1 MQKILT
7 NDQKG
12 KAFVTRPINS
22 HIRLF
27 VLLCLLLTAVLTVNQ
42 PASAQTAV
50 TITQWTFEASNL
62 NPAVGAGTASYAGGT
77 TLSGFNSGNPSG
89 TSTVAWNV
97 TTYPAQGTNSKTA
110 GVQFAVSTVGYEDIT
125 VTYAHRHSNTS
136 ANTSVVS
143 YSINGGA
150 TFTDTQTFTFTPAAS
165 GTGDT
170 WYQRSVDLS
179 AITAL
184 DNNANVIIRIVSAF
198 DPGTNT
204 QYLASRSTSS
214 YGTTSTWRFDD
225 VTMKGVAIATAPTI
239 TTQPASQTIANGAT
253 ATLNVVASGTTPLSY
268 QWYQGNSGDTSTPV
282 GTDADSFTT
291 PALTATTS
299 YWVRVSNSV
308 GSVDSSTATI
318 TVGTVT
324 PPSTIDLSTY
334 ARIGRYNLPVPART
348 TAPTGSELA
357 LEVSTVTYN
366 PNTDT
371 LFILGD
377 EGTSIVQVNKQGQL
391 VDSMTL
397 VLGDFADPEGLTYVS
412 GSQFVLVEE
421 RLRQANLF
429 TYVAGGTLARANV
442 QSVTLGTTVGN
453 IGLEGISYDPQTG
466 GYIVVK
472 EITPQGI
479 FQTGID
485 FGAGTATNGS
495 PTTENSTNLFDPALA
510 ALTDIADVYAL
521 ANLPTPLT
529 DDNLLVL
536 SQEDGKIVNIDRA
549 GAIANALTI
558 TADPDNPLTVTNQ
571 GNEGVTLDN
580 DGLLY
585 IVNERG
591 GGDANHPQL
600 WVYAP
605 ATYVYA
611 NAAPVEVSLSSV
623 TTSLAE
629 NSSTAARIQVG
640 TIIVSDDALGTN
652 SLSLS
657 GADAAAFEIDGAK
670 LFLKA
675 GTALDFETKP
685 SYAVTVNVDDASVG
699 ATPDASR
706 TFTLAITD
714 AAENIVTVILS
725 EVAPWSSTNSP
736 GVLADWFEVTNI
748 STGAVDITGWKMDD
762 NSASFASA
770 VTLNGVTSIPAG
782 KSAIFLETSGT
793 NNATIIANFS
803 TVWFGS
809 ATPPAGLLIGT
820 YSGSGVGLSTSGDAV
835 NLFDASGALVTSV
848 TFAASPTATPFATFN
863 NATGAAAVSTLS
875 AVGVNGAFSVTDGAV
890 TLIGSPGTIV
900 NPGQAF
906 PLSEGF
912 NSCPPTPTGW
922 TIVSVDADMANTWF
936 CGGTTDKYA
945 EGNGFGDTA
954 AANEWLITPALN
966 MNAQSGETLS
976 FRNATSFSDSGQPY
990 PQLSVLY
997 STNYS
1002 GSGNPTSATWTP
1014 LTGITFSTASSGAFV
1029 DSGAIDLS
1037 TINGVRVYFAFR
1049 YLSSGTTSGAAA
1061 RWRIDNVNFAVV
1073 PPATGAKIYEIQGSG
1088 AASTFAGQVVKT
1100 SGIVVADFQG
1110 SNQLTGFFLQDPT
1123 GDGNVATSDGIFVR
1137 NSAIAVNVGDLITV
1151 TGQVEEFN
1159 TLTELKN
1166 VTNITIQSSGNTL
1179 PAPAQVTLP
1188 ETTNGEL
1195 ERYEGM
1201 YIQITDASNMFVAQ
1215 NYFVGRYG
1223 QMTLSAGQRI
1233 YQPTNQ
1239 FLPGST
1245 DAINLAADNAKRLLI
1260 LDDGQDINS
1269 LGDNPNPVPY
1279 IGAPPPAVIRG
1290 GDKVSNLIGVLDFG
1304 RINSAPD
1311 PDTGR
1316 DYRLHPTTAPVF
1328 TAMNNRQT
1336 TPDAVGGTLKVAAF
1350 NVLNYF
1356 TTIDSGP
1363 DVCGPAANQDCRG
1376 ADSASEFTRQRDKIV
1391 AALQAIDADIVGL
1404 IELENNAAANPAN
1417 NGVDPVLQDLV
1428 GALNAVVGANTYTF
1442 IDTGVIG
1449 TDAIKVALIYKTAIV
1464 TPFGGG
1470 FKLLTSSVDPNF
1482 IDTKNR
1488 PVLAQTFKR
1497 TDNEAIFTVA
1507 VAHLKSKGSDC
1518 NDVADPDTG
1527 DGQGNCNL
1535 TRTKAA
1541 TALASWL
1548 ATNPDLVSIGD
1559 PDFLIIG
1566 DLNAYAKEDPI
1577 TALKNSGYTDLLN
1590 QFLGNG
1596 AYSYTFDGMLGYLDH
1611 ALATASLTAQVT
1623 GVTEWHINTDEPE
1636 VINYDQNFNPAGYYT
1651 ANPFRS
1657 SDHDPVI
1664 IGLNLSAPAPTATP
1678 TGTPTPTATPT
1689 ATAIASATPTPTNTA
1704 TATPTDLPTEPPTA
1718 TPTATETATPT
1729 PTNTA
1734 TATPTETATPAP
1746 TNTVTATPTHTPTA
1760 TSTSVPALITIVL
1773 DTKPDHPVNLSFSGA
1788 LGTFFLDN
1796 PAVDDGDTY
1805 TDTRT
1810 FSVAPGLYTV
1820 RRNNATNWFTTA
1832 ITCTPNSGVTIN
1844 LPQRQATLRVMA
1856 GEQVTCTFTVEQ
1868 AVIIRARVFNDLV
1881 RNSAN
1886 FGKRNAADPWLN
1898 GWLINITTATG
1909 SPVASGPT
1917 GPTIIANLFE
1927 ARFTSLPPGT
1937 YTICA
1942 TVPTGWVNS
1951 EPATPIGTACKSVNL
1966 SAAQSVYLLFG
1977 VYQPTVTAS
1986 EALPA
1991 DEVITDEDQV
2001 IDLPIDPAEEEIVID
2016 DEATNNRRQF
2026 LPLIVR

>member
-1 MQKILT
+1 M
-7 NDQKG
+7 
-12 KAFVTRPINS
+12 TRPINS

-50 TITQWTFEASNL
+50 TITQWTFEGDVTT
-62 NPAVGAGTASYAGGT
+62 PATGSGTATLIGGT
-77 TLSGFNSGNPSG
+77 TATFATGNG
-89 TSTVAWNV
+89 GGRGWNT
-97 TTYPAQGTNSKTA
+97 TTYPAQGTGNKTR
-110 GVQFAVSTVGYEDIT
+110 GVQFQVSTLGFENIT
-125 VTYAHRHSNTS
+125 LTFDHRHSNAAART
-136 ANTSVVS
+136 AAVQ
-143 YSINGGA
+143 YSTDGV
-150 TFTDTQTFTFTPAAS
+150 TFNDVFTYDTTA
-165 GTGDT
+165 GDT
-170 WYQRSVDLS
+170 FFARSVNLS
-179 AITAL
+179 AITTV
-184 DNNANVIIRIVSAF
+184 DNQATVYFRVLSDFTAGGQYAAANPA
-198 DPGTNT
+198 
-204 QYLASRSTSS
+204 STSTYS
-214 YGTTSTWRFDD
+214 GGTWRFDN
-225 VTMKGVAIATAPTI
+225 VTISGDALAVAPTI

-253 ATLNVVASGTTPLSY
+253 ATLSVVASGTTSLSY

-282 GTDADSFTT
+282 GTNADSFTT

-308 GSVDSSTATI
+308 SSADSNTATI

-453 IGLEGISYDPQTG
+453 IGLEGISYDPQTS

-536 SQEDGKIVNIDRA
+536 SQEDGKIVNIDRT

-558 TADPDNPLTVTNQ
+558 AADPDNPLTVTNQ

-605 ATYVYA
+605 ATYVYT

-629 NSSTAARIQVG
+629 NSSTATRIQVG

-675 GTALDFETKP
+675 GTVLDFETKP

-748 STGAVDITGWKMDD
+748 STGTVDITGWKMDD

-848 TFAASPTATPFATFN
+848 TFAASPTASPFATFD

-875 AVGVNGAFSVTDGAV
+875 VVGVNGAFSVADGAV

-900 NPGQAF
+900 NSGQAF

-922 TIVSVDADMANTWF
+922 TIVSVDADTANTWF

-1014 LTGITFSTASSGAFV
+1014 LTGITFSTAGSGAFV

-1179 PAPAQVTLP
+1179 PAPTQVTLP

-1245 DAINLAADNAKRLLI
+1245 DAINLAADNAKQLLI

-1376 ADSASEFTRQRDKIV
+1376 ADSASEFTRQQDKIV

-1590 QFLGNG
+1590 QFLGND

-1678 TGTPTPTATPT
+1678 TGTPTPTETP
-1689 ATAIASATPTPTNTA
+1689 TPTPTNTA
-1704 TATPTDLPTEPPTA
+1704 TATPTDLPTETPTATATETAIPTPTNTPTA
-1718 TPTATETATPT
+1718 TPTDLPTETP
-1729 PTNTA
+1729 TA
-1734 TATPTETATPAP
+1734 TA
-1746 TNTVTATPTHTPTA
+1746 THTPTA
-1760 TSTSVPALITIVL
+1760 TSTSVPALITIIL
-1773 DTKPDHPVNLSFSGA
+1773 DARPNSATNLAFSGG
-1788 LGTFFLDN
+1788 LGRFILDD
-1796 PAVDDGDTY
+1796 VDIEDGDAY
-1805 TDTRT
+1805 GNSRT
-1810 FSVAPGLYTV
+1810 FTVAPGTYRVV
-1820 RRNNATNWFTTA
+1820 RNSALNWFVKE
-1832 ITCTPNSGVTIN
+1832 IQCTPSAPAAVALPARQVTLTVMSGDH
-1844 LPQRQATLRVMA
+1844 
-1856 GEQVTCTFTVEQ
+1856 VTCTFVIERG
-1868 AVIIRARVFNDLV
+1868 AVIVARVFNDLIRHRSNYGR
-1881 RNSAN
+1881 RND
-1886 FGKRNAADPWLN
+1886 GDPWLSN
-1898 GWLINITTATG
+1898 WSITIFTAPG
-1909 SPVASGPT
+1909 SPLVGGITSMTASPG
-1917 GPTIIANLFE
+1917 LSE
-1927 ARFTSLPPGT
+1927 ARFHYLLPGT
-1937 YTICA
+1937 YTVCE
-1942 TVPTGWVNS
+1942 TLKTGWTNS
-1951 EPATPIGTACKSVNL
+1951 TPALDAAYGQPCKSVTL
-1966 SAAQSVYLLFG
+1966 APGQGAVVHFG
-1977 VYQPTVTAS
+1977 NFETTVAAS
-1986 EALPA
+1986 EFTAA

-2001 IDLPIDPAEEEIVID
+2001 IDLPIDPAEEEILID

>member
-1 MQKILT
+1 M
-7 NDQKG
+7 
-12 KAFVTRPINS
+12 TRSINS

-27 VLLCLLLTAVLTVNQ
+27 VLLCLLLMVSLTVNQ
-42 PASAQTAV
+42 PAYAQTAV
-50 TITQWTFEASNL
+50 TITQWTFESSNL
-62 NPAVGAGTASYAGGT
+62 TPAVGTGTASYAGGT

-89 TSTVAWNV
+89 TTTVAWNT
-97 TTYPAQGTNSKTA
+97 TTYPVQGTNNKTA

-136 ANTSVVS
+136 ANTSVVR
-143 YSINGGA
+143 YSTDGGA
-150 TFTDTQTFTFTPAAS
+150 TFTDAQTFTFTPAAT

-170 WYQRSVDLS
+170 WYQRAVDLS
-179 AITAL
+179 AITTL
-184 DNNANVIIRIVSAF
+184 DNNANVVIQIVSAF

-214 YGTTSTWRFDD
+214 YGTTSAWRFDD
-225 VTMKGVAIATAPTI
+225 VTIKGVAIATPPTI
-239 TTQPASQTIANGAT
+239 TTQPASQTIANSAT
-253 ATLNVVASGTTPLSY
+253 ATLSVVASGTTPLSY
-268 QWYQGNSGDTSTPV
+268 QWYQGNSGDTSIPV
-282 GTDADSFTT
+282 GTDAASFTT
-291 PALTATTS
+291 PTLTTTTS

-308 GSVDSSTATI
+308 GSVDSNTATI
-318 TVGTVT
+318 TVGTVN

-334 ARIGRYNLPVPART
+334 VRIGRYNLPVPART

-377 EGTSIVQVNKQGQL
+377 EGTSIVQVNKKGQL

-429 TYVAGGTLARANV
+429 TYVPGGTLARANV
-442 QSVTLGTTVGN
+442 QSVILGTTVGN
-453 IGLEGISYDPQTG
+453 IGLEGISYDPQTSG
-466 GYIVVK
+466 FILVK

-521 ANLPTPLT
+521 SNLPAPLT

-536 SQEDGKIVNIDRA
+536 SQEDGRIVNIDRA
-549 GAIANALTI
+549 GTIANALTI
-558 TADPDNPLTVTNQ
+558 TGDTDNPLTVTNQ
-571 GNEGVTLDN
+571 GNEGVTPDN
-580 DGLLY
+580 AGLLY

-591 GGDANHPQL
+591 GGDSNHPQL

-611 NAAPVEVSLSSV
+611 NAAPVEVSLSSI

-629 NSSTAARIQVG
+629 NSSTATRIQVG
-640 TIIVSDDALGTN
+640 TIIISDDALGTN
-652 SLSLS
+652 SLSLT
-657 GADAAAFEIDGAK
+657 GADAAVFEIDGTK

-685 SYAVTVNVDDASVG
+685 NYQVTVNVDDTGVG
-699 ATPDASR
+699 ATPDAST

-714 AAENIVTVILS
+714 ATENPTTLIIS
-725 EVAPWSSTNSP
+725 EVAPWSSSNSP
-736 GVLADWFEVTNI
+736 GVAADWFEVTNL
-748 STGAVDITGWKMDD
+748 SASAVDITGWKMDD
-762 NSASFASA
+762 SSASFASA
-770 VTLNGVTSIPAG
+770 VALNGVTTIAPG
-782 KSAIFLETSGT
+782 QSAILIEGD
-793 NNATIIANFS
+793 ATKIAAFVN
-803 TVWFGS
+803 TWFGG
-809 ATPPAGLLIGT
+809 TLPTGIPIGT
-820 YSGSGVGLSTSGDAV
+820 YSGSGVGLSGSGDAV
-835 NLFDASGALVTSV
+835 NLFDASGAQVTSV
-848 TFAASPTATPFATFN
+848 TFGASPTASPFATFD
-863 NATGAAAVSTLS
+863 NAAGNANVSTLS
-875 AVGVNGAFSVTDGAV
+875 AVGVNGAFSVVDGAV
-890 TLIGSPGTIV
+890 TLVGSPGTIETV
-900 NPGQAF
+900 TPGQAF
-906 PLSEGF
+906 PLTENF
-912 NSCPPTPTGW
+912 NACPPTPTGW
-922 TIVSVDADMANTWF
+922 TIVSADADTANTWF
-936 CGGTTDKYA
+936 CGGTTDKYV

-954 AANEWLITPALN
+954 AANEWLITPPLN

-976 FRNATSFSDSGQPY
+976 FRNATSFSDSGQAY

-1002 GSGNPTSATWTP
+1002 GSGNPTTATWTP
-1014 LTGITFSTASSGAFV
+1014 LTGITFSTAGSGAFV

-1037 TINGVRVYFAFR
+1037 AINGVRVYFAFR
-1049 YLSSGTTSGAAA
+1049 YLSSGTTSGAAS
-1061 RWRIDNVNFAVV
+1061 RWRVDSVNFAVV
-1073 PPATGAKIYEIQGSG
+1073 PPPTGAKIYEIQGSA
-1088 AASTFAGQVVKT
+1088 AASPFAGQVVKT

-1110 SNQLTGFFLQDPT
+1110 SNQLNGFFLQDPT
-1123 GDGNVATSDGIFVR
+1123 GDGNVATADGIFVR
-1137 NSAIAVNVGDLITV
+1137 NSAIAVNAGDLITI

-1166 VTNITIQSSGNTL
+1166 VTNITIQSSGNAL
-1179 PAPAQVTLP
+1179 PAPAQVTVP
-1188 ETTNGEL
+1188 ETTNGDL

-1201 YIQITDASNMFVAQ
+1201 YIQITDASNMVVAQ

-1223 QMTLSAGQRI
+1223 QMTLAASQRL

-1279 IGAPPPAVIRG
+1279 LGAPPPAVIRG

-1316 DYRLHPTTAPVF
+1316 DYRLHPTTAPIF

-1336 TPDAVGGTLKVAAF
+1336 VPDAVGGTLKVAAF

-1356 TTIDSGP
+1356 TTIDGGP

-1376 ADSASEFTRQRDKIV
+1376 ADSAGEFTRQRDKIV

-1404 IELENNAAANPAN
+1404 IELENNAAATPAN
-1417 NGVDPVLQDLV
+1417 NGGDPVLQDLV
-1428 GALNAVVGANTYTF
+1428 GALNTVVGANTYTF
-1442 IDTGVIG
+1442 IDAGVIG
-1449 TDAIKVALIYKTAIV
+1449 TDAIKVALIYKSARV
-1464 TPFGGG
+1464 TPVGAFQ
-1470 FKLLTSSVDPNF
+1470 LLTTSVDPNF
-1482 IDTKNR
+1482 LDTKNR
-1488 PVLAQTFKR
+1488 PALAQSFQQSSNGAK
-1497 TDNEAIFTVA
+1497 FTVA
-1507 VAHLKSKGSDC
+1507 VNHLKSKGSDC
-1518 NDVADPDTG
+1518 NDVSDPIDPN
-1527 DGQGNCNL
+1527 GQGNCNL
-1535 TRTKAA
+1535 TRTKVA
-1541 TALASWL
+1541 TALAAWL
-1548 ATNPDLVSIGD
+1548 ATDPTGSGD
-1559 PDFLIIG
+1559 SDFLIIG

-1577 TALKNSGYTDLLN
+1577 TALKTGGYTDLIN
-1590 QFLGNG
+1590 QFLGDS
-1596 AYSYTFDGMLGYLDH
+1596 AYSYTFDGLLGYLDH

-1636 VINYDQNFNPAGYYT
+1636 VINYDQAFNPAGYYA

-1664 IGLNLSAPAPTATP
+1664 VGLNLTVPAPTATP
-1678 TGTPTPTATPT
+1678 TGTPTVTPT
-1689 ATAIASATPTPTNTA
+1689 TA
-1704 TATPTDLPTEPPTA
+1704 
-1718 TPTATETATPT
+1718 ATETATPT

-1734 TATPTETATPAP
+1734 TATPADLPTETPTATETATATATEAATP
-1746 TNTVTATPTHTPTA
+1746 TPTETPTPTATATETATATATPTNTPTA
-1760 TSTSVPALITIVL
+1760 TSTTVPALITIVL
-1773 DTKPDHPVNLSFSGA
+1773 DTKPDNPVNLSFSGA

-1796 PAVDDGDTY
+1796 PATDDGDVY

-1832 ITCTPNSGVTIN
+1832 IACTPNSGATVN
-1844 LPQRQATLRVMA
+1844 LLQRQVTLRVMA

-1868 AVIIRARVFNDLV
+1868 TVIIRARVFNDLV
-1881 RNSAN
+1881 RTGAN
-1886 FGKRNAADPWLN
+1886 FGRRNAADPWLN
-1898 GWLINITTATG
+1898 GWLMNVATAAGT
-1909 SPVASGPT
+1909 PVASGPT
-1917 GPTIIANLFE
+1917 GPITAANVFE
-1927 ARFTSLPPGT
+1927 ARFTSLSPGA
-1937 YTICA
+1937 YTLCA

-1951 EPATPIGTACKSVNL
+1951 EPATPVGTACKSVSL
-1966 SAAQSVYLLFG
+1966 SAGQSAYLLFG

-1986 EALPA
+1986 EALPTEEA
-1991 DEVITDEDQV
+1991 ITDEDQV
-2001 IDLPIDPAEEEIVID
+2001 IDLPIDPAEEEVLLD
-2016 DEATNNRRQF
+2016 DEAATNNRRLF
-2026 LPLIVR
+2026 LPLINR

>member
-12 KAFVTRPINS
+12 KAVVTRPINS

-50 TITQWTFEASNL
+50 TITQWTFESSNL
-62 NPAVGAGTASYAGGT
+62 TPAVGAGTASYAGGT

-136 ANTSVVS
+136 ANTSVVR
-143 YSINGGA
+143 YSTDGGA
-150 TFTDTQTFTFTPAAS
+150 TFTDAQTFTFTPAAT

-239 TTQPASQTIANGAT
+239 TTHPASQTIANGAT
-253 ATLNVVASGTTPLSY
+253 ATLSVVASGTTPLSY

-282 GTDADSFTT
+282 GTNADSFTT

-308 GSVDSSTATI
+308 GSADSSTATI

-536 SQEDGKIVNIDRA
+536 SQEDGKIVNIDRT

-558 TADPDNPLTVTNQ
+558 AADPDNPLTVTNQ

-580 DGLLY
+580 AGLLY

-657 GADAAAFEIDGAK
+657 GVDAAAFEIDGAK

-675 GTALDFETKP
+675 GTVLDFETKP

-699 ATPDASR
+699 ATPDAS
-706 TFTLAITD
+706 TPFTLAITD

-748 STGAVDITGWKMDD
+748 STGIVDITGWKMDD

-820 YSGSGVGLSTSGDAV
+820 YSGSGVGLSTNGDAV

-848 TFAASPTATPFATFN
+848 TFAAAPTASPFATFD

-875 AVGVNGAFSVTDGAV
+875 VVGVNGAFSVADGAV
-890 TLIGSPGTIV
+890 TLIGSPGTITTPVLAPTITTQPQSQTITAGQTVTLSVVAMGTAPLSYQWYQGASGNTATPVGTNSASYTTPVLNTTTSYWVRVSNSAGTVDSTAATVTV
-900 NPGQAF
+900 NP
-906 PLSEGF
+906 
-912 NSCPPTPTGW
+912 
-922 TIVSVDADMANTWF
+922 
-936 CGGTTDKYA
+936 
-945 EGNGFGDTA
+945 
-954 AANEWLITPALN
+954 LITLI
-966 MNAQSGETLS
+966 
-976 FRNATSFSDSGQPY
+976 
-990 PQLSVLY
+990 
-997 STNYS
+997 ST
-1002 GSGNPTSATWTP
+1002 
-1014 LTGITFSTASSGAFV
+1014 
-1029 DSGAIDLS
+1029 
-1037 TINGVRVYFAFR
+1037 
-1049 YLSSGTTSGAAA
+1049 
-1061 RWRIDNVNFAVV
+1061 
-1073 PPATGAKIYEIQGSG
+1073 IQGSG
-1088 AASTFAGQVVKT
+1088 SSVTGAGPLTVEA
-1100 SGIVVADFQG
+1100 IVVGDYQTQG
-1110 SNQLTGFFLQDPT
+1110 SGQLRGFFLQEEDADVDADP
-1123 GDGNVATSDGIFVR
+1123 ATSEGIFVFCT
-1137 NSAIAVNVGDLITV
+1137 SCPTAVAVGDKVQV
-1151 TGQVEEFN
+1151 TGSATEFFN
-1159 TLTELKN
+1159 MSQLTASTAGS
-1166 VTNITIQSSGNTL
+1166 VVVISSGNTL
-1179 PAPAQVTLP
+1179 PTPATIQLP
-1188 ETTNGEL
+1188 VPDLPSGDLTAATAAINAYFEPF
-1195 ERYEGM
+1195 EGM
-1201 YIQITDASNMFVAQ
+1201 LVTFADTLAVSE
-1215 NYFVGRYG
+1215 YFELARYG
-1223 QMTLSAGQRI
+1223 QVILTEGGR
-1233 YQPTNQ
+1233 PRQ
-1239 FLPGST
+1239 FT
-1245 DAINLAADNAKRLLI
+1245 DANTPSTTGLINHEIDLASRTVI
-1260 LDDGQDINS
+1260 LDDT
-1269 LGDNPNPVPY
+1269 DNRQNRPVDTPNTNYYHPVP
-1279 IGAPPPAVIRG
+1279 GLSTSNFFRG
-1290 GDKVSNLIGVLDFG
+1290 GDTITNLTGVLYWSFAGQTGTDAW
-1304 RINSAPD
+1304 RIRPVAPQYSYAFT
-1311 PDTGR
+1311 PVNTR
-1316 DYRLHPTTAPVF
+1316 PAAPS
-1328 TAMNNRQT
+1328 
-1336 TPDAVGGTLKVAAF
+1336 VGGSLKVASF

-1356 TTIDSGP
+1356 LTIDTTSSSSSGS
-1363 DVCGPAANQDCRG
+1363 CGASATLDCRG
-1376 ADSASEFTRQRDKIV
+1376 ADNTTERDRQQAKLT
-1391 AALQAIDADIVGL
+1391 AALNGLNADIFGL
-1404 IELENNAAANPAN
+1404 IELENTPN
-1417 NGVDPVLQDLV
+1417 VDPLAEIVAD
-1428 GALNAVVGANTYTF
+1428 LNAVAGAGTYAV
-1442 IDTGVIG
+1442 INTGVVG
-1449 TDAIKVALIYKTAIV
+1449 TDAIKVGLIYKPGVV
-1464 TPFGGG
+1464 TPIGAP
-1470 FKLLTSSVDPNF
+1470 L
-1482 IDTKNR
+1482 IDNNAIHNR
-1488 PVLAQTFKR
+1488 PPVAQLFETSNGGR
-1497 TDNEAIFTVA
+1497 FTV
-1507 VAHLKSKGSDC
+1507 VVNHFKSKGCSDATG
-1518 NDVADPDTG
+1518 ADLDQL
-1527 DGQGNCNL
+1527 DGQGCYNAQRVAQANAL
-1535 TRTKAA
+1535 LSFA
-1541 TALASWL
+1541 T
-1548 ATNPDLVSIGD
+1548 TIVNQTGD
-1559 PDFLIIG
+1559 ADVLIVG
-1566 DLNAYAKEDPI
+1566 DLNAYAQEDPI
-1577 TALKNSGYTDLLN
+1577 TALRNGGFTNLLA
-1590 QFLGNG
+1590 QFGGAN
-1596 AYSYTFDGMLGYLDH
+1596 AYSYVFDGQLGYLDY
-1611 ALATASLTAQVT
+1611 ALTSASLTPQVV
-1623 GVTEWHINTDEPE
+1623 GVDEWHINADEIPLFDYNDE
-1636 VINYDQNFNPAGYYT
+1636 VKDTGEATFEEESDTLPLYA
-1651 ANPFRS
+1651 ANEFRT

-1664 IGLNLSAPAPTATP
+1664 VGLNLSVPVPTATP
-1678 TGTPTPTATPT
+1678 TGTPTPTETPT
-1689 ATAIASATPTPTNTA
+1689 ATPTTTA
-1704 TATPTDLPTEPPTA
+1704 TATPTDLPTETPTA

-1773 DTKPDHPVNLSFSGA
+1773 DTKPDHPINLSFSGA